1 MRKMI
6 QFIIM
11 VIVLLL
17 SNQVILANHDKTN
30 LMDFSESSDDK
41 IERVFLLLQDNYSKP
56 LYHEYYVGIEGIPQ
70 EDHKSAHS
78 GWITTQVHIDYLGTL
93 THPIVEIETQARQIC
108 DDQFNIL
115 DYESIKF
122 HAYDYIGII
131 MNKNIQSYRL
141 FPNNVKLVYSVF
153 VLGYFGGYEI
163 IHDYN
168 LHGHGVYDLVVH
180 NDTYD
185 WP

>member
-93 THPIVEIETQARQIC
+93 THPIVEIETQAR
-108 DDQFNIL
+108 
-115 DYESIKF
+115 
-122 HAYDYIGII
+122 
-131 MNKNIQSYRL
+131 
-141 FPNNVKLVYSVF
+141 
-153 VLGYFGGYEI
+153 
-163 IHDYN
+163 
-168 LHGHGVYDLVVH
+168 
-180 NDTYD
+180 
-185 WP
+185 